1 MSSFRSLL
9 SLDRPATTKEVYQLN
24 RETKATKV
32 SVLNETF
39 SKAKFAVVADYRG
52 LKVTEL
58 EKLRGSLREQN
69 AQIQIAK
76 NTLLRLAVKD
86 TEYEGLTEY
95 FTGTTAIAF
104 SFEDPVGPAKAL
116 ADFGKEY
123 KALQIRSA
131 GLEGKVL
138 SADDVLAL
146 SKLPSKE
153 QLLGQLCGV
162 LAAVPTKLVRTLNAA
177 PSNLVYALQAIKDQ
191 KEN

>member
-1 MSSFRSLL
+1 M
-9 SLDRPATTKEVYQLN
+9 N
-24 RETKATKV
+24 RDTKATKV
-32 SVLNETF
+32 SELNETF

-69 AQIQIAK
+69 AHIQIAK
-76 NTLLRLAVKD
+76 NTLLRLAVKG
-86 TEYEGLTEY
+86 TEYEGLTEV

-104 SFEDPVGPAKAL
+104 GFEEPVGPAKAL
-116 ADFGKEY
+116 AEFGKEFE
-123 KALQIRSA
+123 ALKIRAA
-131 GLEGKVL
+131 GLDGKL
-138 SADDVLAL
+138 LTADDVKAL
-146 SKLPSKE
+146 SKLPTKD

-177 PSNLVYALQAIKDQ
+177 PNNLVYALQAIKDQ

>member
-1 MSSFRSLL
+1 
-9 SLDRPATTKEVYQLN
+9 VYQLN
-24 RETKATKV
+24 RETKAIKV
-32 SVLNETF
+32 SELNKTF

-58 EKLRGSLREQN
+58 EKLRTSLREQN

-76 NTLLRLAVKD
+76 NTLLRLAVKG
-86 TEYEGLTEY
+86 TEYEGLTDD

-104 SFEDPVGPAKAL
+104 SFEEPVGPAKAL
-116 ADFGKEY
+116 AEFGKEY
-123 KALQIRSA
+123 EALQIRSGA
-131 GLEGKVL
+131 LEGKVL
-138 SADDVLAL
+138 DADDIIAL

-162 LAAVPTKLVRTLNAA
+162 LSAVPTKLVRTLSAA
-177 PSNLVYALQAIKDQ
+177 PNNLVYALQAIKDQ

>member
-1 MSSFRSLL
+1 M
-9 SLDRPATTKEVYQLN
+9 N
-24 RETKATKV
+24 RETKASKV
-32 SVLNETF
+32 TELNETF

-58 EKLRGSLREQN
+58 EKLRVSLREQN

-76 NTLLRLAVKD
+76 NTLLRIAVKG
-86 TEYEGLTEY
+86 TEYEGLTDD
-95 FTGTTAIAF
+95 FTGTTAIAIAF
-104 SFEDPVGPAKAL
+104 DEPVGPAKAL

-123 KALQIRSA
+123 KELQIRSA
-131 GLEGKVL
+131 ALDGKVM
-138 SADDVLAL
+138 SADDVIAL
-146 SKLPSKE
+146 SQLPSKD